1 MDMELLRYYPTSKM
15 QQATLLA
22 LWMTLAAHLM
32 RTKTCTGKVN
42 ETSDFINNPICIMR
56 VSHSKKHQKC
66 EVAVVK
72 EGKKRNVFLYFHA
85 S

>member
-1 MDMELLRYYPTSKM
+1 MYMELLRYFPTSKM

-32 RTKTCTGKVN
+32 RTTTCTGKVN
-42 ETSDFINNPICIMR
+42 ETSDFATILISQQSDKTTQENQTNIILN
-56 VSHSKKHQKC
+56 
-66 EVAVVK
+66 
-72 EGKKRNVFLYFHA
+72 GKWI